1 METMKKNYLLKNI
14 YIFERPLGWLWDG
27 RPWGPPFPCW
37 LSTMECF
44 CPTACFFSFF
54 LFFLILFL
62 SPEPMLLNPLLL
74 GRFDV
79 QGIIE
84 KIAEGLGGVMKC
96 LLVFCYRLAQVD
108 GSGSV

>member
-1 METMKKNYLLKNI
+1 
-14 YIFERPLGWLWDG
+14 
-27 RPWGPPFPCW
+27 
-37 LSTMECF
+37 
-44 CPTACFFSFF
+44 
-54 LFFLILFL
+54 
-62 SPEPMLLNPLLL
+62 MLLNPLLL